1 MGWTSGNF
9 TGRLTAKGA
18 IAFALGDEVAAR
30 VLDSV
35 LDGDIAYAAVQAGD
49 NGDVRGLVLVI
60 RQEGHRLHIK
70 PISEDMGPADDRCP
84 PSILDLLTETG
95 NETAL
100 DWRRRCRASH
110 GHAAP
115 TNASA
120 SPRQAIGEDDEV
132 RSRRAA

>member
-18 IAFALGDEVAAR
+18 IAFALGEEAAAR

-35 LDGDIAYAAVQAGD
+35 LDGDVAYAAVQARD
-49 NGDVRGLVLVI
+49 NGDVRGLVLVV

-70 PISEDMGPADDRCP
+70 PISEEMGPADNHCP

-95 NETAL
+95 NETAR
-100 DWRRRCRASH
+100 DWRSRCRASH
-110 GHAAP
+110 GRAAS
-115 TNASA
+115 TDAGS

-132 RSRRAA
+132 RTRRAA